1 MDQKQRNLFIVGA
14 GVLGLIAYTFFR
26 KARTLTN
33 LNFAIKDI
41 PFDLKKKTASVE
53 MRIINP
59 TKNQITL
66 NSVVCDLLLQEEA
79 VGTIKYLKD
88 TIITPQS
95 EITVRLP
102 IQINPV
108 AVLSLFTTILTS
120 KQKTLEFRIKGT
132 ASADSI
138 LLPVDIT
145 YKYDLQKN
153 KK

>member
-1 MDQKQRNLFIVGA
+1 MDQKNRNIFIVAA
-14 GVLGLIAYTFFR
+14 GVVGLIAYSFFR

-66 NSVVCDLLLQEEA
+66 NSVVCDLVFQGDA
-79 VGTIKYLKD
+79 VGTVKYLKD

-95 EITVRLP
+95 EVTVRLP

-108 AVLSLFTTILTS
+108 AVLSLFTTLLNG
-120 KQKTLEFRIKGT
+120 KQDSIEFKITGT
-132 ASADSI
+132 ASADNI
-138 LLPVDIT
+138 MLPVDLVYT
-145 YKYDLQKN
+145 YDL
-153 KK
+153 KKSKK